1 MIANPFQFS
10 DLDIHNLKEIN
21 TVPGYYADI
30 MNICGSHKKIFRLYP
45 SRLTTIVS
53 TSKSEHNA
61 LIYGKMDREGKE
73 FRAVLEELLE
83 DRSHTFT

>member
-1 MIANPFQFS
+1 V
-10 DLDIHNLKEIN
+10 DVEHLKAVK

-30 MNICGSHKKIFRLYP
+30 MNISGGRKKIFRLYP
-45 SRLTTIVS
+45 SKLTSIVS

-61 LIYGKMDREGKE
+61 LIYGKMEKEGKD

-83 DRSHTFT
+83 DRSHSFQ

>member
-1 MIANPFQFS
+1 VITIIAKPFQFS
-10 DLDIHNLKEIN
+10 DLDIRNLKEID

-30 MNICGSHKKIFRLYP
+30 MNICGGNKKIFRLYP

-61 LIYGKMDREGKE
+61 VIYGKMEKEGKG
-73 FRAVLEELLE
+73 FSAVL
-83 DRSHTFT
+83 